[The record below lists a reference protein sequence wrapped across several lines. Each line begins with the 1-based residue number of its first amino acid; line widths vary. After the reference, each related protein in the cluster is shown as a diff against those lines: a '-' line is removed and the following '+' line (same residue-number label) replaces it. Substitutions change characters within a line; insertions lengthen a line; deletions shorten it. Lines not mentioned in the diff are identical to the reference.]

1 LPQNDPSSANR
12 AGALAKAGRL
22 ARAERR
28 GRYRQVKIENFSSE
42 LKRRNVTKSRRISRE
57 LTVFVAMTR
66 LQQMAAAGFTYWQ
79 DGEMWL
85 GYLDQ
90 YPDYMTQGTS
100 LEDLKEHLLDLYK
113 DLSSGVIPH
122 VRQHSELEL
131 A

>member
-1 LPQNDPSSANR
+1 
-12 AGALAKAGRL
+12 
-22 ARAERR
+22 
-28 GRYRQVKIENFSSE
+28 VKIENGTGGSRETSTGKPARVDERGRESINFSSE
-42 LKRRNVTKSRRISRE
+42 LKRCNVTKSRRISRE

-66 LQQMAAAGFTYWQ
+66 LRQMAAAGFTYWQ

-90 YPDYMTQGTS
+90 YPDYITQGTS
-100 LEDLKEHLLDLYK
+100 LQDLKEHLLDLYK
-113 DLSSGVIPH
+113 DLSSGVIPN

>member
-1 LPQNDPSSANR
+1 
-12 AGALAKAGRL
+12 
-22 ARAERR
+22 
-28 GRYRQVKIENFSSE
+28 
-42 LKRRNVTKSRRISRE
+42 
-57 LTVFVAMTR
+57 MT
-66 LQQMAAAGFTYWQ
+66 AAGFTYWQ
-79 DGEMWL
+79 DGETWL

-113 DLSSGVIPH
+113 HLSSGVIPN